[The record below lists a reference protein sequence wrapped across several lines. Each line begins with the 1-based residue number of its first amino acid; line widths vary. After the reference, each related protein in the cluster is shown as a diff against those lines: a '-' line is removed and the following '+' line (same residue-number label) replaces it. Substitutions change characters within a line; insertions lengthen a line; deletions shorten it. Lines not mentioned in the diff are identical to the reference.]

1 MHLTS
6 SNSIS
11 GIWNVPEFLQPW
23 VLEVFAG
30 AETKSSDAEE
40 TENSGTEKIE

>member
-1 MHLTS
+1 MFRSFYNPGL
-6 SNSIS
+6 
-11 GIWNVPEFLQPW
+11 
-23 VLEVFAG
+23 LEVFAG